1 MPHVI
6 IIIIS
11 YTLISI
17 FSGAITVIKKV
28 PIMTAMVKALS
39 PSPLIVYLTCTSSEN
54 LKLKCVGFFIYQ
66 MIVYSLKKY
75 NKNLKEDL
83 MANLLIVGSVIHL
96 FLVKACGM

>member
-39 PSPLIVYLTCTSSEN
+39 PSPLIVYLTCTSSE
-54 LKLKCVGFFIYQ
+54 I
-66 MIVYSLKKY
+66 
-75 NKNLKEDL
+75 
-83 MANLLIVGSVIHL
+83 
-96 FLVKACGM
+96 